1 MNPKKLLFY
10 ILILTVLLIQ
20 LSNVIRTTN
29 DQKVTLEALQ
39 NLETIEG
46 YIKKGVMKVNDT
58 GTVEFA
64 DGSIL
69 NCGDATIRLGN
80 NTSYLAF
87 SEMKLEP
94 IKSII
99 MTDEN
104 SVLQYYKTKN
114 LYYLTVTFSKQR
126 KEFTEVYVLEEGA

>member
-114 LYYLTVTFSKQR
+114 LYYLTVTFSKQ
-126 KEFTEVYVLEEGA
+126 KK